1 MDNNIDIVFNN
12 NFDQVN
18 NLKGAKINP
27 KKEDIIYN
35 SSILKLLF
43 KFVS

>member
-27 KKEDIIYN
+27 KKEDN
-35 SSILKLLF
+35 SSILKLLS
-43 KFVS
+43 KLVS